1 MRADRHQKILLVLLI
16 NSLAIHS
23 SAALRTTVR
32 QRHIDLLIHM
42 IRHRTVRMPTMLN
55 ATTTSRA
62 ARVLLRVTLGER
74 RGLTLPNPTRL
85 LKLTP
90 QTLNLRLQ
98 PRVLRPQ
105 PAGPHTPTRI
115 NPIVAHT
122 PKPDPTTSTRI
133 PARRPPIHTPATF
146 AAARHTPSR
155 RVRRPLT
162 H

>member
-1 MRADRHQKILLVLLI
+1 GGGADRIRGLQRVASRYPTPATATATLRDPEAANMRADRHQKILLVLLI

-74 RGLTLPNPTRL
+74 RGLTLPNPTR
-85 LKLTP
+85 
-90 QTLNLRLQ
+90 
-98 PRVLRPQ
+98 
-105 PAGPHTPTRI
+105 
-115 NPIVAHT
+115 
-122 PKPDPTTSTRI
+122 
-133 PARRPPIHTPATF
+133 
-146 AAARHTPSR
+146 
-155 RVRRPLT
+155 
-162 H
+162 